1 MHVTPRSRVAAA
13 AGLLILTTLMI
24 GPVAAEEAP
33 PGSEQTPIDIRDE
46 DLTLVRRLPTVT
58 TDYEIGPLEVIN
70 TGSPDEEATVRA
82 IVPEGSTITIGSEVY
97 DFVQFHWH
105 TKSEHLRN
113 GRHYPME
120 MHLLN
125 AQDDGDLAVIAVFI
139 RRGKKHNDLLG
150 KIFDDLPQES
160 GDTRSVPRFDLS
172 RLLPRSGVSFRYA
185 GSLTTTPYTE
195 GVRWIVMNEP
205 LTMSRNQIQAFRA
218 LFPEGDSRDTQDLN
232 GRWIFSDIRFD
243 RS

>member
-1 MHVTPRSRVAAA
+1 MHASPRTRVAAA
-13 AGLLILTTLMI
+13 AGLLVLTTAMT

-46 DLTLVRRLPTVT
+46 DLTLVRRLPTLT
-58 TDYEIGPLEVIN
+58 TDYAIEPLEVIN

-82 IVPEGSTITIGSEVY
+82 VVPEGSTVSIGSETY
-97 DFVQFHWH
+97 DFLQFHWH
-105 TKSEHLRN
+105 TRSEHLRN
-113 GRHYPME
+113 GRHYPLE
-120 MHLLN
+120 MHLVH

-139 RRGKKHNDLLG
+139 RRGAHHDLLG
-150 KIFDDLPQES
+150 KIFDDLPQDPDDS
-160 GDTRSVPRFDLS
+160 VTVPRFNLS

-185 GSLTTTPYTE
+185 GSLTTEPYTE
-195 GVRWIVMNEP
+195 GVRWIVMKEP
-205 LTMSRNQIQAFRA
+205 LVMSREQIQAFRA

-243 RS
+243 QG